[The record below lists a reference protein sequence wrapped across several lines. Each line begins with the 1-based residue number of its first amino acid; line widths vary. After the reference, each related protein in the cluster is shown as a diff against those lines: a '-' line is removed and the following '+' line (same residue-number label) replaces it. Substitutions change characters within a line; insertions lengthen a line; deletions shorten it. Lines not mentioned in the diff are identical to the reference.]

1 LRAHRIVSWKKERAM
16 HESRPKTEDER
27 HKRFK
32 ERVAKILREYEEKVQ
47 AARERYDKKATGPR
61 EKP

>member
-1 LRAHRIVSWKKERAM
+1 M